1 MVLALRQ
8 ISTLRGERFDASR
21 DHVTCMASTEALFF
35 WVSHEST
42 SLGPF
47 GQHHVMK
54 KEKMLDKY
62 RNSEVFMNISQSSDY
77 HFLSPK
83 IRPRS
88 TFTPCCFE
96 TLPEP
101 GCSRSEV

>member
-62 RNSEVFMNISQSSDY
+62 RNSEVFMDAVDPGSNLVQPGLYRRICSAYTALTSAGLTENI
-77 HFLSPK
+77 
-83 IRPRS
+83 
-88 TFTPCCFE
+88 
-96 TLPEP
+96 
-101 GCSRSEV
+101 G